1 MYTIWMI
8 VVSILPAFGITGRLT
23 LSVPAAGLVFIMGLV
38 MLWFALR
45 LYEKRD
51 RQSARSLMLS
61 SVTYISLM
69 QIVYVVDTLL
79 S

>member
-1 MYTIWMI
+1 
-8 VVSILPAFGITGRLT
+8 
-23 LSVPAAGLVFIMGLV
+23 VPAAGLVFAMGLV